1 MPSTNAIKEAA
12 KPFVERIENL
22 HADLESK
29 RGAYMAE
36 CKVVR
41 EDIKL
46 VYIEAKDVGLDPA
59 AIKSYVKS
67 CELERKQREIAAVLE
82 PDTAATYEQLID
94 AFGPLGIAAARSAGF
109 DVPEDERDLRPGY
122 LRRKTERLDEQ
133 DEAARLASLQ
143 PH

>member
-1 MPSTNAIKEAA
+1 MPSTNTIKETA

-22 HADLESK
+22 HADLETK
-29 RGAYMAE
+29 RGTYMAE

-41 EDIKL
+41 EDIKQ
-46 VYIEAKDVGLDPA
+46 VYIDAKDAGCDPT

-67 CELERKQREIAAVLE
+67 CELERRKQEIAAVLE
-82 PDTAATYEQLID
+82 PDTAASYEQLID

-109 DVPEDERDLRPGY
+109 DVPENQRDLRPGF
-122 LRRKTERLDEQ
+122 LRRKTDKLDEQ
-133 DEAARLASLQ
+133 DEAERASLQ